1 MEKIKVLSIMHLDQ
15 FDSCVKGA
23 MPSHKMW
30 GLYELSKRED
40 INLKIISFNSSKIDI
55 LLNIIRFKPDIV
67 YLPFF
72 DSLNFIYAFLLK
84 FLHILNF
91 KVVSLCHFVII
102 PRSLKGKIFWKL
114 FYHCIDKMVF
124 FSPKSKDECV
134 NHGFMKDSDCSI
146 IHWGVDL
153 NWINTHVKPKY
164 NDYFVSTGKE
174 NRDFKTLITGF
185 NNKDEKLIIFTKKE
199 NQGADYHY
207 LENIDISNNIK
218 IEFPTWD
225 NSYLQSL
232 ILSANCKAYV
242 IPLIQDKI
250 NYCVGWT
257 SIVEAIALHKKI
269 ISTRNP
275 YYPIDIEKESI
286 GYYSDPNDPKSWSYI
301 IDNQTLDYTQ
311 KDYLMFEKLSKTYN
325 INVYSDEI
333 YHIIK
338 LLVK

>member
-1 MEKIKVLSIMHLDQ
+1 M
-15 FDSCVKGA
+15 
-23 MPSHKMW
+23 
-30 GLYELSKRED
+30 
-40 INLKIISFNSSKIDI
+40 
-55 LLNIIRFKPDIV
+55 
-67 YLPFF
+67 
-72 DSLNFIYAFLLK
+72 
-84 FLHILNF
+84 
-91 KVVSLCHFVII
+91 
-102 PRSLKGKIFWKL
+102 
-114 FYHCIDKMVF
+114 
-124 FSPKSKDECV
+124 
-134 NHGFMKDSDCSI
+134 
-146 IHWGVDL
+146 
-153 NWINTHVKPKY
+153 
-164 NDYFVSTGKE
+164 
-174 NRDFKTLITGF
+174 
-185 NNKDEKLIIFTKKE
+185 
-199 NQGADYHY
+199 
-207 LENIDISNNIK
+207 
-218 IEFPTWD
+218 
-225 NSYLQSL
+225 

>member
-40 INLKIISFNSSKIDI
+40 INLKIISFNSSKLDI

-72 DSLNFIYAFLLK
+72 DSLNFIYAFLFK

-91 KVVSLCHFVII
+91 KVISLCHFTII
-102 PRSLKGKIFWKL
+102 PRSLRGKIFWKL

-124 FSPKSKDECV
+124 FSQKSKDECV
-134 NHGFMKDSDCSI
+134 NHGLMKDSDCSI
-146 IHWGVDL
+146 IHWGIDL
-153 NWINTHVKPKY
+153 NWINTHVEPKY
-164 NDYFVSTGKE
+164 SDYFVSTGKE
-174 NRDFKTLITGF
+174 NRDFKTLISGF
-185 NNKDEKLIIFTKKE
+185 KNSQKQLIVFTKKE

-207 LENIDISNNIK
+207 LENIDTSDNIK
-218 IEFPTWD
+218 IEFPTWN

-232 ILSANCKAYV
+232 ILSAHCKAYV
-242 IPLIQDKI
+242 IPLIKDRI
-250 NYCVGWT
+250 DYCVGWT

-275 YYPIDIEKESI
+275 YYPLDIEKEGI
-286 GYYSDPNDPKSWSYI
+286 GYYTNPNDPVSWSNLINNKEITYSS
-301 IDNQTLDYTQ
+301 
-311 KDYLMFEKLSKTYN
+311 KDYSNFERLSKMYN
-325 INVYSDEI
+325 INVYSNEI
-333 YHIIK
+333 YNLIK
-338 LLVK
+338 SIVR